1 MTDVGKDSKRG
12 ILLNET
18 KTTKLYLKTNVYSA
32 LIELRLVALAQMEN
46 DFEFIELELVV
57 PTQMENGFELVEL
70 ELVVLNETVLKTTRL
85 LFIFIL
91 VLEELL

>member
-1 MTDVGKDSKRG
+1 M
-12 ILLNET
+12 
-18 KTTKLYLKTNVYSA
+18 
-32 LIELRLVALAQMEN
+32 
-46 DFEFIELELVV
+46 DFEFIELELVAL
-57 PTQMENGFELVEL
+57 TQMENDSEFIEL